1 VELGHELEVQ
11 QGSRGFKLSIFSF
24 QQRILIAST
33 WEIDKGT
40 NCKRTWVVPDK
51 SERYIFG

>member
-40 NCKRTWVVPDK
+40 NCKWVVPDK